1 MKSKTGILTVGELK
15 ELLSKHSDSTQIV
28 VAQDDWYVNIS
39 EVVEPD
45 NDSYFAITFYTTDD
59 FDARQF

>member
-1 MKSKTGILTVGELK
+1 MQTKTGILTVGELK

-28 VAQDDWYVNIS
+28 VAKDDWFANIG
-39 EVVEPD
+39 EIVEPD
-45 NDSYFAITFYTTDD
+45 NDSYFAITIFTKDD

>member
-1 MKSKTGILTVGELK
+1 MNPKNGILTVGELK
-15 ELLSKHSDSTQIV
+15 ALLAKYEDNTQIV
-28 VAQDDWYVNIS
+28 VAKDDWYANIS

-45 NDSYFAITFYTTDD
+45 NDSYFAITLYTKDD

>member
-28 VAQDDWYVNIS
+28 IAKDDWYVNVN